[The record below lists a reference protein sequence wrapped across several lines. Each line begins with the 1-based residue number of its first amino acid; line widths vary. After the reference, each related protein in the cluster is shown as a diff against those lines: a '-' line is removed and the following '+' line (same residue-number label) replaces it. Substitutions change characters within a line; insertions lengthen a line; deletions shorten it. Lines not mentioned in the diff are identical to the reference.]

1 MKRCTTCG
9 FEDRIRVDH
18 MVLCPDQVVTEP
30 GVSLSG
36 LVEQIVALSVAVT
49 ALQAELAEARG
60 GCRSLDERLWE
71 INDHHVEGYHR
82 D

>member
-18 MVLCPDQVVTEP
+18 TFLCPGQVVTEP
-30 GVSLSG
+30 GVSLSE
-36 LVEQIVALSVAVT
+36 LVEQIAALTAVVT
-49 ALQAELAEARG
+49 ALRDELAEARG
-60 GCRSLDERLWE
+60 GCHSLDERLWE
-71 INDHHVEGYHR
+71 LNDRHVEGYHR